1 MTKVDEQIIEKF
13 REAQKQ
19 MNQIQMEL
27 GAIALAKISEEFL
40 LQEFK
45 RNKNIVDELVGEI
58 RDIHGDGTVD
68 IDTGEFTPSE
78 P

>member
-1 MTKVDEQIIEKF
+1 MTKIDEQIIEKF

>member
-40 LQEFK
+40 LEEFK

>member
-68 IDTGEFTPSE
+68 IDSGEFTPSE